1 MFKTFMSER
10 RTSQSSDIKNTLN
23 DAISLKLHSLEIF
36 HAKFIYLFFNCSFI
50 NLFLNAQLLI
60 TLTLGLSEI
69 I

>member
-23 DAISLKLHSLEIF
+23 DAVSLKLYSLEIF
-36 HAKFIYLFFNCSFI
+36 HAEFIYFFNCSSI
-50 NLFLNAQLLI
+50 KLFLNAQLLI
-60 TLTLGLSEI
+60 TLTLSLSEI